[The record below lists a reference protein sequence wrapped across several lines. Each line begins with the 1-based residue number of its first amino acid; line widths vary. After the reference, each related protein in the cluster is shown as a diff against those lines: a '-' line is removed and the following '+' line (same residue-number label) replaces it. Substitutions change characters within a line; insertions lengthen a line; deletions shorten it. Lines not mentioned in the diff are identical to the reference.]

1 MGPAA
6 ASVDAKAPSMTDKT
20 QSPDYQSMA
29 DAILKIARELCRQS
43 QDSGN
48 ADHQKLAERLKRIA
62 IEIRQGM
69 TSGTPAV

>member
-1 MGPAA
+1 MN
-6 ASVDAKAPSMTDKT
+6 DTT

-29 DAILKIARELCRQS
+29 NAILEIARDFCRQS

-48 ADHQKLAERLKRIA
+48 ADQQRLAERLKRIA
-62 IEIRQGM
+62 IEIQQGM